1 MLIQFSINI
10 NATINTLKSEE
21 NFKLFSEL
29 KYLHVMIVV
38 SNNAGNLLVTSKQ
51 QKPLTPNI
59 F

>member
-1 MLIQFSINI
+1 MQFSINI

-21 NFKLFSEL
+21 NLKLFSEL
-29 KYLHVMIVV
+29 KYLHLMIVAC
-38 SNNAGNLLVTSKQ
+38 NNAGNLLVTLKQ